1 MPCKRHPTN
10 LLVDAHEQF
19 TFEEVILK
27 VMALGG
33 SDILQQEQVKTHTAE
48 ASTLK
53 KKPKPQR
60 LELPRLVRHTK

>member
-10 LLVDAHEQF
+10 LLVDAHKQF

-33 SDILQQEQVKTHTAE
+33 SDILQQEQVKTHTQ
-48 ASTLK
+48 LK
-53 KKPKPQR
+53 PALWKRSPNHSG
-60 LELPRLVRHTK
+60 LNCLVS